1 MRKILFLFLCS
12 LVLTNTGW
20 AQSLSDQQVLQ
31 YAVQQKKAGK
41 SEADIASGLMQKGAT
56 MDQFQRIRSQYA
68 QQITKRGLDDSP
80 GSYAYQQRA

>member
-41 SEADIASGLMQKGAT
+41 SEADIVIYFTDYKSEAGWKKNAKKHM
-56 MDQFQRIRSQYA
+56 MY
-68 QQITKRGLDDSP
+68 
-80 GSYAYQQRA
+80 